1 MTAAGRRGVLH
12 LLALGD
18 GQVIEYLVR
27 SGARRPGE
35 GRGQESGP
43 GVGVGVV
50 VWSRLGSRGEGAA
63 RECMGGS
70 RGYNGVYT
78 CEKLCARSSGMLFIC
93 VVIGLE
99 CRLGGGAG

>member
-1 MTAAGRRGVLH
+1 
-12 LLALGD
+12 
-18 GQVIEYLVR
+18 
-27 SGARRPGE
+27 
-35 GRGQESGP
+35 
-43 GVGVGVV
+43 
-50 VWSRLGSRGEGAA
+50 
-63 RECMGGS
+63 MGGS

>member
-1 MTAAGRRGVLH
+1 MKGA
-12 LLALGD
+12 
-18 GQVIEYLVR
+18 VR
-27 SGARRPGE
+27 SRAREWGW
-35 GRGQESGP
+35 G
-43 GVGVGVV
+43 
-50 VWSRLGSRGEGAA
+50 WSRLGSRGEGAA